1 MPAAQ
6 ANNKQ
11 SPTEVI
17 VIHAGPD
24 DKLLVT
30 DPMAVETTNIV
41 AFKEGSH
48 TEKPPCDQLDAS
60 TILSFALGVGVECFV
75 NQYGTPY
82 AQIPVS
88 VPQPH
93 IECLEVRSQLFLSRL
108 LTLLEDKSPATPK
121 LQEIKKAI
129 QMFELQALRSGQRE
143 LANRTMVADGV
154 VIACPRSKAR
164 RSGSLTV
171 CKGEESQTA
180 W

>member
-75 NQYGTPY
+75 SFRQACGRPIFLANGHALRGGERFRRDRRCPPSAGMLAAY
-82 AQIPVS
+82 ACGCVGWCVRLARVS
-88 VPQPH
+88 VRGHDRRH
-93 IECLEVRSQLFLSRL
+93 IGHG
-108 LTLLEDKSPATPK
+108 
-121 LQEIKKAI
+121 
-129 QMFELQALRSGQRE
+129 GQR
-143 LANRTMVADGV
+143 VPV
-154 VIACPRSKAR
+154 VPRHPVL
-164 RSGSLTV
+164 GMG
-171 CKGEESQTA
+171 C
-180 W
+180 